1 MLHSCDCDKPSL
13 GNASSGLNAMGSP
26 ARNLIQQLIFGG
38 PNTSDVEDIEE
49 TIDAFDAERPQTGN
63 WPSVYVV
70 VLQGLL
76 PHSFFE
82 FDLINC
88 IFILET
94 INTVF
99 EHEKHLLTEYE
110 LDAIARW
117 DFLSC
122 SSLHRF
128 PVLLN

>member
-13 GNASSGLNAMGSP
+13 GIGNASSGLNAMGSP
-26 ARNLIQQLIFGG
+26 ARNLIQQLIFGD

-76 PHSFFE
+76 P
-82 FDLINC
+82 
-88 IFILET
+88 
-94 INTVF
+94 
-99 EHEKHLLTEYE
+99 
-110 LDAIARW
+110 
-117 DFLSC
+117 
-122 SSLHRF
+122 
-128 PVLLN
+128 P